1 MSTCSVKFGTDG
13 WRGVIADDFTF
24 DNVAR
29 ATSAYA
35 KYLKDKGLAGRSGVV
50 VGYDTRFA
58 SPEFAAVAAG
68 VLTSAGFKVTLSD
81 RPVPSPCVSYAVN
94 KGNYLGGVMI
104 TASHNPAQFN
114 GFKIKGEYGGSAH
127 PVMIADIEAR
137 LPSDDSPSPDRLSLE
152 ESRRAGLL
160 NEADIRSG
168 YLDAVKELVDLRGM
182 KDLSVVVDPMF
193 GSGIGCLRSILAGAG
208 VNVNEIRG
216 EINPSFPG
224 IQPEPNNKNLDLLY
238 RTVRKSGADLG
249 LANDG
254 DADRIGACDAAG
266 NDIDSHRIFALMLK
280 HLVEKKGYTGTVV
293 KTFSTTAMIDRLC
306 ERYKLPLKVTP
317 VGFKHITDIML
328 AENVLIGGEES
339 GGIGIAN
346 FLPERDGTLC
356 GLVLAELTAD
366 AGKPIAQIIED
377 MMSDIGSHHYDR
389 NDLHLQPGV
398 KEKTIER
405 IKSGELKEVD
415 GKPIIKTET
424 LDGFKFWF
432 DDNSW
437 LMVRPSGTE
446 PVLRVYCE
454 AQTPQLVSDKLVWT
468 CDWIKNGA

>member
-1 MSTCSVKFGTDG
+1 MSTCSIKFGTDG

-29 ATSAYA
+29 AAAAYA
-35 KYLKDKGLAGRSGVV
+35 NYLRDLGPKGRSGVV

-68 VLTSAGFKVTLSD
+68 VLSAAGIKVTLSD

-94 KGNYLGGVMI
+94 KGNFLGGVMI

-127 PVMIADIEAR
+127 PAMVDEIEKRLPVDNEPTPARNSLQEAR
-137 LPSDDSPSPDRLSLE
+137 K
-152 ESRRAGLL
+152 AGLL
-160 NEADIRSG
+160 SEADIRTS
-168 YLDAVKELVDLRGM
+168 YLAAVTELVDLRGM
-182 KDLSVVVDPMF
+182 KNLSVVIDPMF
-193 GSGIGCLRSILAGAG
+193 GAGRGCLTSILGEAGAK
-208 VNVNEIRG
+208 VREIRG

-238 RTVRKSGADLG
+238 RTVREDGADLG

-266 NDIDSHRIFALMLK
+266 RDIDSHRIFALMLK
-280 HLVEKKGYTGTVV
+280 HLVEQKGYTGTVV

-328 AENVLIGGEES
+328 AEKVLIGGEES

-356 GLVLAELTAD
+356 GLVLAELTAA
-366 AGKPIAQIIED
+366 AGKPIAQIIDD
-377 MMSDIGSHHYDR
+377 MMGEIGAHYYDR
-389 NDLHLQPGV
+389 NDLHLPPGL

-405 IKSGELKEVD
+405 IKRGKLKEVD
-415 GKPIIKTET
+415 GKPITKTET

-432 DDNSW
+432 KDNSW
-437 LMVRPSGTE
+437 LMIRPSGTE

-454 AQTPQLVSDKLVWT
+454 AESASLVADKLAWT
-468 CDWIKNGA
+468 CDWIKKGS